1 MRESA
6 RQFPVMAHLASSAR
20 PRLGRDALR
29 TRPTSPTPQRL
40 ARVAREGGFSAIHR
54 DGPRRGDARDA
65 SRRAPFAR
73 RVRALRASFSRGALR
88 RRARVSRGGRRR
100 RRRARR
106 RRRVLPVLP
115 RRVTDRPR
123 PRGAPSPSADPDP
136 ALDRAAGDASTS
148 ASTAAAAARP
158 ASASPPRRVVSHVS
172 QFAAGMREGG
182 HDITSF
188 ALEVTLPPALPARQ
202 AATRAHLAGVRS
214 RVAPTSDCSASD
226 DSSSGDG
233 TAQDATTTTLP
244 QIPQTVEIKDVFRAL
259 ILPALE
265 SRDARHDQAADFRF
279 ALLFE
284 HDASA
289 TEAAEAY
296 RDVAA
301 ADAANTRHKRKTPP
315 AHLNVAVMPESPAGL
330 WQSHGAAY
338 NAAERRA
345 ERVRT
350 SASTELRPKPSPPRD
365 LAMHVSHA
373 DVASARV
380 RGRSVFEVGARGA
393 AVAVV
398 RGRRRGR
405 RGSVQ
410 ASLDA
415 VVSSRMRADG
425 CKLNSAGR
433 EDMDVRML
441 GGGRPFILEVH
452 NPRSPV
458 VSAEALAEMEAALES
473 ADDGVVTATGLHV
486 SDREAYRGMH
496 EGSEEKEKAYTAVCW
511 ASRPLAPE
519 DLARLSAMR
528 DVVVHQQTPV
538 RVLHR
543 RSPAVRPRTVRRVT
557 AEGVPGAPRFFT
569 LTLRTQAGTYIKE
582 FVHGDFGRT
591 RPNVGELL
599 GCRAD
604 ILQLDVT
611 DIEMAFAGGG
621 EEARRERD
629 DDDEKPTAKAARND

>member
-1 MRESA
+1 
-6 RQFPVMAHLASSAR
+6 MALTEETRAT
-20 PRLGRDALR
+20 LRDALR
-29 TRPTSPTPQRL
+29 SLGACAPCELRFLGVPS
-40 ARVAREGGFSAIHR
+40 
-54 DGPRRGDARDA
+54 GDARAYREAAAADA
-65 SRRAPFAR
+65 AARADADACCPCCLG
-73 RVRALRASFSRGALR
+73 VLQIDPDPAS
-88 RRARVSRGGRRR
+88 
-100 RRRARR
+100 
-106 RRRVLPVLP
+106 
-115 RRVTDRPR
+115 
-123 PRGAPSPSADPDP
+123 APPPSADPDP

-148 ASTAAAAARP
+148 ASTAAAAAARP
-158 ASASPPRRVVSHVS
+158 ASASPRRRVVRAVA

-182 HDITSF
+182 HEVTSF

-202 AATRAHLAGVRS
+202 AATRAHLAGVILPR
-214 RVAPTSDCSASD
+214 RDPADAAPATAADASD
-226 DSSSGDG
+226 DEGDG
-233 TAQDATTTTLP
+233 TAQDARASPTAATLP
-244 QIPQTVEIKDVFRAL
+244 ETVEIKDVFRAL

-265 SRDARHDQAADFRF
+265 SRATRHDQDADFRF

-284 HDASA
+284 HAASA

-301 ADAANTRHKRKTPP
+301 ADAADKRHKKRPPP

-345 ERVRT
+345 R
-350 SASTELRPKPSPPRD
+350 ASEAKRKSTTVAP
-365 LAMHVSHA
+365 
-373 DVASARV
+373 DVAPIVAPSERCTCRMLTWHQPV
-380 RGRSVFEVGARGA
+380 YVGGRYLKWARGVPQSPWFA
-393 AVAVV
+393 DGAKV
-398 RGRRRGR
+398 GE
-405 RGSVQ
+405 GSVQ
-410 ASLDA
+410 TSLDA
-415 VVSSRMRADG
+415 VVSARLRADG

-458 VSAEALAEMEAALES
+458 VSASALAEMEAALES

-486 SDREAYRGMH
+486 SDKEAYRGMH

-511 ASRPLAPE
+511 ASRALAPE

-543 RSPAVRPRTVRRVT
+543 RSPAVRPRTIRRMT

-611 DIEMAFAGGG
+611 DIEMAFAGRGA
-621 EEARRERD
+621 EERRED
-629 DDDEKPTAKAARND
+629 AGGDDDEKPSAKAARND

>member
-1 MRESA
+1 
-6 RQFPVMAHLASSAR
+6 MALAEETRAT
-20 PRLGRDALR
+20 LRDALR
-29 TRPTSPTPQRL
+29 SLGACAPCVLRFLGVPS
-40 ARVAREGGFSAIHR
+40 
-54 DGPRRGDARDA
+54 GDARAYREAAAADA
-65 SRRAPFAR
+65 AARADVDACCPCC
-73 RVRALRASFSRGALR
+73 LG
-88 RRARVSRGGRRR
+88 
-100 RRRARR
+100 
-106 RRRVLPVLP
+106 VLQIDLDPA
-115 RRVTDRPR
+115 
-123 PRGAPSPSADPDP
+123 APPPPSADPDP

-158 ASASPPRRVVSHVS
+158 ASASPPRRIVSHVS

-202 AATRAHLAGVRS
+202 AATRAHLAGVMS

-244 QIPQTVEIKDVFRAL
+244 HIPQTVEIKDVFRAL

-350 SASTELRPKPSPPRD
+350 NASTELRPKTEPPP
-365 LAMHVSHA
+365 LATSRCTCRMLTWHQPVY
-373 DVASARV
+373 VG
-380 RGRSVFEVGARGA
+380 GRYLKWARGVPQSPWFA
-393 AVAVV
+393 DGAVV
-398 RGRRRGR
+398 GE
-405 RGSVQ
+405 GSVQ
-410 ASLDA
+410 TSLDA

-621 EEARRERD
+621 AEARRERD